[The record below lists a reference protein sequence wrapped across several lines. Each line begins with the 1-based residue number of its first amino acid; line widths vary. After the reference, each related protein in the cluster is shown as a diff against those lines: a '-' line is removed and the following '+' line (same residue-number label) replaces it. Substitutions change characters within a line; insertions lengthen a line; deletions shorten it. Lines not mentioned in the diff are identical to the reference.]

1 MQVDVLAFLARPLGT
16 SRAMAGLKSLGRL
29 GGGASRASPAVSP
42 REPSPIDRSIHPV
55 RESDTPEPDV
65 HEERPRVDGPP
76 AKTLDDYD
84 RMTPGAAAA
93 FKDALVELVEERPFA
108 ARPLLPRTPAI
119 NNAAAPV
126 EERYGL
132 LALGWKKWSR
142 AMLHAEDC
150 LQDAAREEFGS
161 HARTHACTPGHRP
174 GALRGGTEATHT
186 RLHTSRPAVPNSP
199 TGRFGGHARTVSS
212 T

>member
-1 MQVDVLAFLARPLGT
+1 
-16 SRAMAGLKSLGRL
+16 MAGLKSLGRL

-126 EERYGL
+126 EEVVGEVAETAEEVR
-132 LALGWKKWSR
+132 APDSR
-142 AMLHAEDC
+142 VGKVVTSHV
-150 LQDAAREEFGS
+150 ARS
-161 HARTHACTPGHRP
+161 RLPPGR
-174 GALRGGTEATHT
+174 
-186 RLHTSRPAVPNSP
+186 
-199 TGRFGGHARTVSS
+199 SS
-212 T
+212 

>member
-1 MQVDVLAFLARPLGT
+1 
-16 SRAMAGLKSLGRL
+16 MAGLKSLGRL